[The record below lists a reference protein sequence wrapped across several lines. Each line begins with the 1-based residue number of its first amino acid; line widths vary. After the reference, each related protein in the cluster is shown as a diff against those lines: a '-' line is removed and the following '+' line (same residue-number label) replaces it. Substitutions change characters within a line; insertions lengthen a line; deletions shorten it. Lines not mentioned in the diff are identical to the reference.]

1 MTCVFLLLLLFVLSL
16 TVNASE
22 LPEINAPRA
31 ILIDEVTG
39 EIIFEKNAH
48 EPTYPASTT
57 KILTAIVALEHAA
70 LDEVVHIDYEP
81 GVSGSSMYILP
92 GESFTVETLVKA
104 LMIRSGNDVAEVLAN
119 HISGSVESFV
129 DLMNEKALEI
139 GAKNT
144 YFTNPHGLPDEDHL
158 TTAYDLALISRYAM
172 RNSTFREIV
181 SSPSLVIPETK
192 ETPEQRIYNNSNR
205 FLWGRGASHQM
216 LYQGEWINLY
226 YPRVDGIKTGFT
238 NAAKHCLVSS
248 ATDNNRQVIAVVL
261 NAEREDLYP
270 DSRALLDHG
279 LDNYQLVTLTDE
291 KMLVTSVPI
300 VNGTHDNIALFT
312 EKAVHTILPTTV
324 SADLITKEIKL
335 KDVYE
340 APIEANIEL
349 GEIVFYHNDRVI
361 GNTSLIA
368 MESVEF
374 LPFFKRIP
382 VTAILLSLFL
392 FFFIAWQMYV
402 FRVRKKRRQTY
413 LQRRM
418 ERYQ

>member
-1 MTCVFLLLLLFVLSL
+1 MCFPL

-22 LPEINAPRA
+22 LPEISAPRA
-31 ILIDEVTG
+31 ILMDEVTG
-39 EIIFEKNAH
+39 EVIFEKNAH

-57 KILTAIVALEHAA
+57 KILTAIVALENAE
-70 LDEVVHIDYEP
+70 LDEMIYVDYEP
-81 GVSGSSMYILP
+81 GVPGSSMYILP
-92 GESFTVETLVKA
+92 GESFTVETLVQA

-129 DLMNEKALEI
+129 DLMNKKALEI

-172 RNSTFREIV
+172 RNPTFREIV

-205 FLWGRGASHQM
+205 FLWGRGTSHQM

-248 ATDNNRQVIAVVL
+248 ATDNDRQVIAVVL
-261 NAEREDLYP
+261 NAERENLYP

-291 KMLVTSVPI
+291 KMLITSVPI

-324 SADLITKEIKL
+324 SADFISKEIKI

-382 VTAILLSLFL
+382 ITAILLSLVLFL
-392 FFFIAWQMYV
+392 FIAWQIYV
-402 FRVRKKRRQTY
+402 FRVRKIRRQAY
-413 LQRRM
+413 LRRRM